1 MQSGSAIIAKRVADE
16 ILKTDEMSALAD
28 AAGYEVVG
36 TVTQSRTED
45 SKYQFGRGKAKEL
58 AERIEGS
65 DATIVIFDNP
75 LSPQQ
80 TFEINELCPD
90 GTRIIDRY
98 RLVLEIF
105 AQQAGTKEA
114 QLQVKLAELRYE
126 LPRVQA
132 EIRLE
137 KEVANE
143 RRSRNGLG
151 EKEDR
156 RITDIRAQIET
167 IETKLDN
174 RSAIDGQR
182 REKRREEGFSLVAIA
197 GYTNAGKSTLLR
209 RLADDMEVS
218 PERHDDLLE
227 SASVEDRL
235 FKTLETTTR
244 RAEIRGRK
252 TLVTDT
258 VGVIQDLPHWLV
270 ESFETTLTETY
281 EADLVC
287 LVADVSDSVEGLR
300 EKLQI
305 SHDLLDGEAEQVVT
319 VLNKADELSTAE
331 IDERVVGVG
340 DLAPNPVVVSTIE
353 DAGIDILRKRIADEL
368 PDLAEERVR
377 LPNTSDGMTLLSWL
391 YDHARVERVR
401 YPSGGSV
408 PSDTTEA
415 ESSNNEAESD
425 GRVVV
430 EFSAVPSVA
439 KRATARPTR

>member
-1 MQSGSAIIAKRVADE
+1 MQSGSAIIAKRVDDGRP
-16 ILKTDEMSALAD
+16 KTDEISALAD

-36 TVTQSRTED
+36 TITQSRTED
-45 SKYQFGRGKAKEL
+45 SNYQFGRGKAEEL
-58 AERIEGS
+58 AERIDDS
-65 DATIVIFDNP
+65 DADSVVFDNP

-80 TFEINELCPD
+80 TFEIGELCPD

-114 QLQVKLAELRYE
+114 QRQVKLAELRYE

-156 RITDIRAQIET
+156 RVTDIRDRIET

-174 RSAIDGQR
+174 RSDIDGQR
-182 REKRREEGFSLVAIA
+182 REKRRDEGFSLVALA

-209 RLADDMEVS
+209 RLADEMEVS
-218 PERHDDLLE
+218 PERHEDLHE
-227 SASVEDRL
+227 SAGVEDRL

-244 RAEIRGRK
+244 RAEIRGRR

-258 VGVIQDLPHWLV
+258 VGFIQDLPHWLV

-287 LVADVSDSVEGLR
+287 LVADVSDPVAELR
-300 EKLQI
+300 EKLRT
-305 SHDLLDGEAEQVVT
+305 SHDLLDGEVERVVT
-319 VLNKADELSTAE
+319 VLNKADELSSSE
-331 IDERVVGVG
+331 IDERLEGVA
-340 DLAPNPVVVSTIE
+340 DLASNPVVISAIE
-353 DAGIDILRKRIADEL
+353 DDGIDTLEKRIADEL
-368 PDLAEERVR
+368 PALREERIR
-377 LPNTSDGMTLLSWL
+377 LPNTDDGMALLSWL
-391 YDHARVERVR
+391 YDRARVEEVC
-401 YPSGGSV
+401 YPSG
-408 PSDTTEA
+408 E
-415 ESSNNEAESD
+415 
-425 GRVVV
+425 RVVV
-430 EFSAVPSVA
+430 EFAAVPSVA
-439 KRATARPTR
+439 KRATSKADAMIS

>member
-1 MQSGSAIIAKRVADE
+1 MQSGSAIIAKRADDG
-16 ILKTDEMSALAD
+16 LPKTDEISALAD
-28 AAGYEVVG
+28 AAGFEVIG
-36 TVTQSRTED
+36 TITQSRTED
-45 SKYQFGRGKAKEL
+45 TNYQFGRGTAEEL
-58 AERIEGS
+58 AKRIANS
-65 DATIVIFDNP
+65 DADSVIFDNP

-80 TFEINELCPD
+80 TFEIGELCPD

-105 AQQAGTKEA
+105 AEQAGTKEA

-156 RITDIRAQIET
+156 RITDIRDRIET

-174 RSAIDGQR
+174 LSDIDGQR
-182 REKRREEGFSLVAIA
+182 REKRREEGFSFVALA

-209 RLADDMEVS
+209 RLADEMEIS
-218 PERHDDLLE
+218 PERHEDLHE
-227 SASVEDRL
+227 SAGVEDRL

-244 RAEIRGRK
+244 RAEVHGRR

-258 VGVIQDLPHWLV
+258 VGFIRDLPHWLV

-287 LVADVSDSVEGLR
+287 LVADVSDPVGELR
-300 EKLQI
+300 EKLRT
-305 SHDLLDGEAEQVVT
+305 SHDLLDDEVERVVT
-319 VLNKADELSTAE
+319 VLNKADGISSTE
-331 IDERVVGVG
+331 IDDRLAGVA
-340 DLAPNPVVVSTIE
+340 DFAPNPVVVSAIE
-353 DAGIDILRKRIADEL
+353 NNGLDTLEKRIADEL
-368 PDLAEERVR
+368 PPLDEERIR
-377 LPNTSDGMTLLSWL
+377 LPNTSDGMALLSWL
-391 YDHARVERVR
+391 HDHARVEDVR
-401 YPSGGSV
+401 YPSG
-408 PSDTTEA
+408 E
-415 ESSNNEAESD
+415 
-425 GRVVV
+425 RVVV
-430 EFSAVPSVA
+430 EFAAVPSVA
-439 KRATARPTR
+439 KRATAKADAMVSGG

>member
-1 MQSGSAIIAKRVADE
+1 MQSGSAIIAKRVDDGRP
-16 ILKTDEMSALAD
+16 KTDDISALAD

-36 TVTQSRTED
+36 TITQSRTED
-45 SKYQFGRGKAKEL
+45 SNYQFGRGKAEEL
-58 AERIEGS
+58 AKRIDDS
-65 DATIVIFDNP
+65 DADSVVFDNP

-80 TFEINELCPD
+80 TFEIGELCPD
-90 GTRIIDRY
+90 ETEILDRY

-156 RITDIRAQIET
+156 RVTDIRDRIET

-174 RSAIDGQR
+174 LSDIDGQR
-182 REKRREEGFSLVAIA
+182 REKRRDQGFSLVALA

-209 RLADDMEVS
+209 RVADEMEVS
-218 PERHDDLLE
+218 PERHEDLHE
-227 SASVEDRL
+227 SAGVEDRL

-244 RAEIRGRK
+244 RAEIRGRR

-258 VGVIQDLPHWLV
+258 VGFIQDLPHWLV

-287 LVADVSDSVEGLR
+287 LVADVSDPVAELR
-300 EKLQI
+300 EKLRT
-305 SHDLLDGEAEQVVT
+305 SRDLLDDEVERVVT
-319 VLNKADELSTAE
+319 VLNKADELSSSE
-331 IDERVVGVG
+331 IDERLEGVA
-340 DLAPNPVVVSTIE
+340 DLAPNPVVVSVIE
-353 DAGIDILRKRIADEL
+353 DDGIDSLEKRIADEL
-368 PDLAEERVR
+368 PALREERIR
-377 LPNTSDGMTLLSWL
+377 LPNTDDGMALLSWL
-391 YDHARVERVR
+391 YDHARVEEVC
-401 YPSGGSV
+401 YPSG
-408 PSDTTEA
+408 E
-415 ESSNNEAESD
+415 
-425 GRVVV
+425 RVVV
-430 EFSAVPSVA
+430 EFAAVPSVA
-439 KRATARPTR
+439 KRATSKADAMVSRG